1 MPVTQSAPNRL
12 VLQSGSTTLT
22 LNKDADQV
30 ALQRKILFWR
40 LKPSGVSLSQIAD
53 VSADMAVDRASGA
66 EIWHTMLVLHTGA
79 GWAFPAANKQEARDN
94 IAAIRKFL
102 DLP

>member
-1 MPVTQSAPNRL
+1 MPVTESAPNRL
-12 VLQSGSTTLT
+12 VLQAGSTTLT
-22 LNKDADQV
+22 LDKDADQAV
-30 ALQRKILFWR
+30 LQRKIVFWR
-40 LKPSGVSLSQIAD
+40 LKPSEVSLSQIAD
-53 VSADMAVDRASGA
+53 VSADMAVDRASGV

-79 GWAFPAANKQEARDN
+79 GWALPAANKQEAHDN